1 MNKKRVFVTRRIP
14 GKAVE
19 MLKEHFNVIVNEE
32 DRPLTRDEL
41 LKGVSDVH
49 GVLCQLTDRIDD
61 EVFEAAKSAEIF
73 ANYAVGYN
81 NIDIKAA
88 EKRKIIITNT
98 PDVLTNTTA
107 ELAWALLFAVSRRIV
122 EADKYTREGKFKMW
136 KPELLLGTDISGKTL
151 GIIGAGRI
159 GKAFAAMSK
168 GFNMKIIYYN
178 RSRDEEFEKE
188 LGATYVSMEE
198 LIKEADVVSLHV
210 PLTQDTKYLLGE
222 KELNSMKKTAILINT
237 ARGPVVD
244 EKALVK
250 ALKNKTIAGAGLD
263 VFENEPELEEGLIE
277 LDNVVLVPH
286 IGSATKETREK
297 MGIMATENIIRVL
310 KGGEPINPILK

>member
-1 MNKKRVFVTRRIP
+1 MNKKTVFVTRKIP
-14 GKAVE
+14 GTAIE
-19 MLKEHFNVIVNEE
+19 MLREHFNVIVNEE
-32 DRPLTRDEL
+32 DRPLERDEL
-41 LKGVSDVH
+41 LKGVEDVQ
-49 GVLCQLTDRIDD
+49 GVLCQLTDKIDD

-81 NIDIKAA
+81 NIDVKAA
-88 EKRKIIITNT
+88 EKRNVIITNT

-107 ELAWALLFAVSRRIV
+107 ELAWALLFTVSRRIV

-159 GKAFAAMSK
+159 GKAFAAMSR
-168 GFNMKIIYYN
+168 GFNMKVLYYN
-178 RSRDEEFEKE
+178 RSRDEEFERE

-198 LIKEADVVSLHV
+198 LIQEADVISLHI
-210 PLTQDTKYLLGE
+210 PLTEDTKYLIGE
-222 KELNSMKKTAILINT
+222 KELNLMKKTAILINT

-244 EKALVK
+244 EKALVR
-250 ALKNKTIAGAGLD
+250 ALKNKTIAAAGLD
-263 VFENEPELEEGLIE
+263 VFENEPALEEGLIE
-277 LDNVVLVPH
+277 LDNVVVVPH

-297 MGIMATENIIRVL
+297 MGIMAAKNIINVL
-310 KGGEPINPILK
+310 TGEEPINPVL

>member
-1 MNKKRVFVTRRIP
+1 MKKTVFVTRKIP
-14 GKAVE
+14 GKAIE
-19 MLKEHFNVIVNEE
+19 MLKENFDVIVNEE

-41 LKGVSDVH
+41 LKGVKDVH

-61 EVFEAAKSAEIF
+61 EVFEAAKSAKIF

-81 NIDIKAA
+81 NIDVKAA
-88 EKRKIIITNT
+88 QNRDVIITNT

-178 RSRDEEFEKE
+178 RCRDEEFEKE

-198 LIKEADVVSLHV
+198 LIKKADVVSLHV
-210 PLTQDTKYLLGE
+210 PLTEDTKYLIGE

-263 VFENEPELEEGLIE
+263 VFENEPQLEEGLTE
-277 LDNVVLVPH
+277 LDNVVVVPH
-286 IGSATKETREK
+286 IGSATKETREN
-297 MGIMATENIIRVL
+297 MGIMAAENIIRVL